1 MASDESL
8 QFLEHLRR
16 NDHLAKTAASGGQP
30 IEQGAALRP
39 QSKLWELTSLSA
51 GDFADEAARFA
62 GLTRVTLQELLS
74 APALNEA
81 FSQRFLREMTVF
93 PYQTADGR
101 AALAVAD
108 PTDRAAQRA
117 AEIVLRRDVTITV
130 ASVEDLSVVL
140 DRRLGEDSAE
150 PADAAGGLVLR
161 EDDIESLRDLASGAP
176 VVRAVNDLLEKA
188 VELRASDIHIEP
200 FQTGLVV
207 RMRVD
212 GLLRPVAA
220 PAGVLPQALIS
231 RIKIVANLNIAERRL
246 PQDGAARLRVG
257 RTDIDIRVAIMPMQH
272 GESAVVRILPKDRN
286 LLVVDRLGF
295 SPADEVKLRRLLKL
309 PHGMIVVT
317 GPTGS
322 GKTTTL
328 ATVLSILNEPGRK
341 ILTVEDP
348 VEYDI
353 PGVNQAQVKP
363 AIGLTFAAALRSFVR
378 QDPDVIMVGEIRDN
392 ETAHVAIHAALT
404 GHLVLTTLHTESAPA
419 AVPRLLDLGVEGYLL
434 RSTLRAVV
442 AQRLVRHLCE
452 RCKTPKTLTDA
463 DIAEDPRL
471 AELGFRA
478 GEVLQ
483 SPCGCERCS
492 GTGYRGRL
500 GVFEMLEMTD
510 EIRSLIGERTDG
522 HKIDEAAI
530 RAGMT
535 TMIGRRHRE
544 MPRRPDIA
552 GGTASRHHGALRS
565 DHAELPLPGPDAE
578 RRGRERHALGADG
591 RRGRPPH
598 RISPPVADR
607 DRRGQEGYGREQRQ
621 FRPVRP
627 AKPGGGDDVH
637 ARSCAALEGQCAAG
651 RRARTVGE

>member
-1 MASDESL
+1 VRLLTRAFKAALRRETPMTSDESL

-16 NDHLAKTAASGGQP
+16 NDHLAKPTSGGQP
-30 IEQGAALRP
+30 VEQGASARA
-39 QSKLWELTSLSA
+39 QSRLWELTDLSPN
-51 GDFADEAARFA
+51 DFADEVAHFA
-62 GLTRVTLQELLS
+62 GLARVALQELLS
-74 APALNEA
+74 APALNET
-81 FSQRFLREMTVF
+81 FSQRFLREMMVF
-93 PYQTADGR
+93 PYQLADGS

-117 AEIVLRRDVTITV
+117 AEIVLRRSVTLKV
-130 ASVEDLSVVL
+130 ASVEDLNVVL

-150 PADAAGGLVLR
+150 PVDAAGQFLPR

-200 FQTGLVV
+200 FQSGLVV

-212 GLLRPVAA
+212 GLLRPVSA
-220 PAGVLPQALIS
+220 PAGVLPQAVIS
-231 RIKIVANLNIAERRL
+231 RIKIIANLNIAERRL

-286 LLVVDRLGF
+286 LLIVEKLGF
-295 SPADEVKLRRLLKL
+295 SPTDEIKLRRLLKL

-341 ILTVEDP
+341 ILTIEDP
-348 VEYDI
+348 VEYDL

-378 QDPDVIMVGEIRDN
+378 QDPDVIMVGEVRDN

-404 GHLVLTTLHTESAPA
+404 GHLVLTTLHTESAAA

-442 AQRLVRHLCE
+442 AQRLVRQLCE
-452 RCKTPKTLTDA
+452 RCKTPRPLVHA
-463 DIAEDPRL
+463 DFDEDPRL
-471 AELGFRA
+471 TELGFRA
-478 GEVLQ
+478 GETLQ
-483 SPCGCERCS
+483 APCGCERCS

-500 GVFEMLEMTD
+500 GVFEVLELTD
-510 EIRSLIGERTDG
+510 EIRSLIGEKTDG
-522 HKIDEAAI
+522 HKIDEVAI

-535 TMIGRRHRE
+535 TMVGDGVAKCR
-544 MPRRPDIA
+544 A
-552 GGTASRHHGALRS
+552 GLTSP
-565 DHAELPLPGPDAE
+565 AELL
-578 RRGRERHALGADG
+578 RVT
-591 RRGRPPH
+591 
-598 RISPPVADR
+598 I
-607 DRRGQEGYGREQRQ
+607 
-621 FRPVRP
+621 
-627 AKPGGGDDVH
+627 
-637 ARSCAALEGQCAAG
+637 AR
-651 RRARTVGE
+651 

>member
-1 MASDESL
+1 MTSDQSL

-16 NDHLAKTAASGGQP
+16 NDHLVKSAASNGQGS
-30 IEQGAALRP
+30 EQGAVLGP
-39 QSKLWELTSLSA
+39 QGLGPQAKLWELTKLSA
-51 GDFADEAARFA
+51 SDFADEAARFA
-62 GLTRVTLQELLS
+62 GLERVTLQELLS
-74 APALNEA
+74 APALNET

-93 PYQTADGR
+93 PFQASDGS

-108 PTDRAAQRA
+108 PTDTAAQRA
-117 AEIVLRRDVTITV
+117 AEIVLRRDVTIKV

-140 DRRLGEDSAE
+140 DRRLGEDMTE
-150 PADAAGGLVLR
+150 PADLASQLLPR

-207 RMRVD
+207 RMRID
-212 GLLRPVAA
+212 GLLRPVVA

-272 GESAVVRILPKDRN
+272 GESAVIRILPKDRG
-286 LLVVDRLGF
+286 LLMVEKLGF
-295 SPADEVKLRRLLKL
+295 SPADDVKLRRLLKL

-378 QDPDVIMVGEIRDN
+378 QDPDVIMVGEVRDN

-404 GHLVLTTLHTESAPA
+404 GHLVLTTLHTESAAA

-452 RCKTPKTLTDA
+452 RCKTPKPLSDA
-463 DIAEDPRL
+463 EFAEDPRL

-478 GEVLQ
+478 GEILHV
-483 SPCGCERCS
+483 PCGCERCS

-500 GVFEMLEMTD
+500 GVFEILELTD
-510 EIRSLIGERTDG
+510 EVRSLIGEKTDG
-522 HKIDEAAI
+522 HKIDQVAI
-530 RAGMT
+530 AAGMT
-535 TMIGRRHRE
+535 TMVGDGVAKCR
-544 MPRRPDIA
+544 A
-552 GGTASRHHGALRS
+552 GLTSP
-565 DHAELPLPGPDAE
+565 AELL
-578 RRGRERHALGADG
+578 R
-591 RRGRPPH
+591 
-598 RISPPVADR
+598 VTT
-607 DRRGQEGYGREQRQ
+607 
-621 FRPVRP
+621 
-627 AKPGGGDDVH
+627 
-637 ARSCAALEGQCAAG
+637 AR
-651 RRARTVGE
+651 